1 MFRFT
6 SPPMPHY
13 ITSGEDVYPAGD
25 KHAARSDIG
34 VFDLLVTT
42 RGCLYLEEDGLPLT
56 IPAGHFAILR
66 PDRAHRTARPC
77 GEETHFRWLHF
88 QTLGNWSETVE
99 RELYEA
105 PAHTGPSFVQIE
117 TFVFHVPR
125 SGELPAKEMAYEWL
139 EELLRL
145 HAAAETGAR
154 FKQQSIFQQ
163 LLFQL
168 QEEGSAAARDPQ
180 LALADEAAAYLR
192 RSYREQVSYKELS
205 EQLHFHANYI
215 ALCMK
220 KAFGCTPLDYL
231 TRYRIEQAKQLL
243 IHTADPIGAVAEA
256 TGFVTFSYFVR
267 CFAKHTGTRPKAF
280 RQRYRR

>member
-13 ITSGEDVYPAGD
+13 ITSGEDVYPNGGS
-25 KHAARSDIG
+25 HAARSDIG

-42 RGCLYLEEDGLPLT
+42 RGCLFLEEDGLKLT

-66 PDRAHRTARPC
+66 PDRPHRTAKPC
-77 GEETHFRWLHF
+77 SEETHFYWMHF
-88 QTLGNWSETVE
+88 QTLGPWNEVTE
-99 RELYEA
+99 REPYEA
-105 PAHTGPSFVQIE
+105 PVHADPYMQIE

-125 SGELPAKEMAYEWL
+125 SGELAAKEMAYEWL

-145 HAAAETGAR
+145 QAAAETGAR
-154 FKQQSIFQQ
+154 FKQQGTFQQ

-168 QEEGSAAARDPQ
+168 QEEGSAAAKDPQ
-180 LALADEAAAYLR
+180 LALADEAAAFLR
-192 RSYREQVSYKELS
+192 RSYREQVSYKELA

-243 IHTADPIGAVAEA
+243 IHTADPVGSIAEA
-256 TGFVTFSYFVR
+256 TGFLTFSYFVR
-267 CFAKHTGTRPKAF
+267 CFSKHAGTRPKEF

>member
-13 ITSGEDVYPAGD
+13 ITSGKDAYSAGD
-25 KHAARSDIG
+25 RHADRSGIG

-42 RGCLYLEEDGLPLT
+42 RGCLFLEEDGLELT
-56 IPAGHFAILR
+56 VPAGHFAILR
-66 PDRAHRTARPC
+66 PDRSHRTSKPC
-77 GEETHFRWLHF
+77 GEETHFHWLHF
-88 QTLGNWSETVE
+88 QTLGSWSEVTE
-99 RELYEA
+99 REPYTDPLHSQPYL
-105 PAHTGPSFVQIE
+105 QIE

-125 SGELPAKEMAYEWL
+125 SGELPARETMYEWL
-139 EELLRL
+139 EELQRL
-145 HAAAETGAR
+145 KAAADAGAR
-154 FKQQSIFQQ
+154 FKQQGVFQQ

-168 QEEGSAAARDPQ
+168 QEEGSAAAKDAQ
-180 LALADEAAAYLR
+180 LALADEAAAFLR

-243 IHTADPIGAVAEA
+243 IHTGEPIGSIAEA
-256 TGFVTFSYFVR
+256 TGFATFSYFVR
-267 CFAKHTGTRPKAF
+267 CFGKHTGTKPKAF
-280 RQRYRR
+280 RQRFRT